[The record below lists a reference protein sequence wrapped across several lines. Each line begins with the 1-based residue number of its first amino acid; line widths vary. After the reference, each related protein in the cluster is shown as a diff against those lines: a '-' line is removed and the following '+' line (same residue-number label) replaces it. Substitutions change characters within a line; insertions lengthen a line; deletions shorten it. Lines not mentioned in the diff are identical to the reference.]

1 MRKRLS
7 TARIICALLL
17 LSFAGLGLWVHRID
31 RPMLKAGR
39 QHRVDPLL
47 LRAVAITESN
57 LNPKAVGAAGEIGM
71 FQIMP
76 NTAKHWAQQ
85 TGHKVPTEKQLF
97 RLKTNAAISAW
108 YLREGL
114 DEFADKE
121 DPTAYALAFYN
132 AGPSRVRAWQTQ
144 IPSGVSFVD
153 SIPFPSTRR
162 YVSKILGLYRG
173 ESGE

>member
-7 TARIICALLL
+7 NLQIVSALLL
-17 LSFAGLGLWVHRID
+17 LALGGAGLWIHHVD
-31 RPMLKAGR
+31 RNIWKAGR
-39 QHRVDPLL
+39 KNGVDPLL
-47 LRAVAITESN
+47 LRAVGITESR

-76 NTAKHWAQQ
+76 NTAKHWAQK

-97 RLKTNAAISAW
+97 KLRVNANISAW

-121 DPTAYALAFYN
+121 DPTAYALAYYN
-132 AGPSRVRAWQTQ
+132 AGPSRVRAWEDLQLPG
-144 IPSGVSFVD
+144 IPFVEG
-153 SIPFPSTRR
+153 IPFPGTRK
-162 YVSKILGLYRG
+162 YVTQILGIYRG
-173 ESGE
+173 EK